1 MAKDWGVKYTTCKP
15 TSEEA
20 EFFGFVKEMKVLFL
34 VLLLGVLY
42 YFSHVFVCVC
52 VFFFRGRDLNLCFL
66 GHMWMSFAVFLFD
79 V

>member
-1 MAKDWGVKYTTCKP
+1 MRGQGLGRQVHDLQTYVGGGRVFWVCKRDESVVFGV
-15 TSEEA
+15 A
-20 EFFGFVKEMKVLFL
+20 FGGA
-34 VLLLGVLY
+34 LLLFTCL
-42 YFSHVFVCVC
+42 CVC